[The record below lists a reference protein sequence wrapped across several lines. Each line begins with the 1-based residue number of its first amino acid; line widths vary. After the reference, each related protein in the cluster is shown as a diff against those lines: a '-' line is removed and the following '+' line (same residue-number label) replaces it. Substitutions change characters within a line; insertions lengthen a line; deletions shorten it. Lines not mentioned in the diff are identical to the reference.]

1 MSKFVLTN
9 INDDIVTTKEFDTE
23 YLFDVLERFEEFLRG
38 CGYVFNGT
46 LDFVQEDG
54 QTMAFPQSVIFESPD
69 KGKTV
74 FSRNFGEDERTQI
87 SPDGC

>member
-1 MSKFVLTN
+1 MSKFILTN

-38 CGYVFNGT
+38 CGYHFNGV
-46 LDFVQEDG
+46 LDFVEEDG
-54 QTMAFPQSVIFESPD
+54 QMMSFPQSVIFESPD
-69 KGKTV
+69 KGKTI
-74 FSRNFGEDERTQI
+74 FSRNFGEDERTKI